1 VRCVAEEMR
10 FRTLVSRPVES
21 EVMDLVLVEAVSDVS
36 EVDFEKSPDSRLLD
50 FFLSPNIVLT

>member
-1 VRCVAEEMR
+1 MR